1 VSGVALSTILAA
13 ANVAPPII
21 TVLRSISM
29 SWYIHYDAATELRI
43 VSAKA
48 MRDSYVETALPI
60 DLPHLPQAR
69 LPPSDRF
76 TGQFTFFDQLLIPCN
91 QRGRVRIVGLAKSI
105 RDIAAIHVAGI
116 HGRYAQ
122 FGSLEAARLAI
133 TRASYD
139 LLSVPRRVGNGLVS
153 TTFNGLALVI
163 PSYYVVAD

>member
-1 VSGVALSTILAA
+1 VALSTILTA

-21 TVLRSISM
+21 TVLRSISI

-43 VSAKA
+43 ISAKA
-48 MRDSYVETALPI
+48 MRDSYEETAFPI
-60 DLPHLPQAR
+60 DLPHLSQAR
-69 LPPSDRF
+69 LPPSDQLI
-76 TGQFTFFDQLLIPCN
+76 GQFTFFDQLLIPCN
-91 QRGRVRIVGLAKSI
+91 QRGRVLFLGLAKSI

-122 FGSLEAARLAI
+122 FVSVEAARLAI
-133 TRASYD
+133 TRASYE

-163 PSYYVVAD
+163 PIYCVAADNL